1 MKKKIYRP
9 YIISIIMFSSFVIFG
24 FLIDTPKNIFNGI
37 ITIILNSD
45 ILITDYLALGGIGA
59 SFVNSGLLTLMC
71 IFLLIKV
78 GIKPNGSTIMA
89 LWLMSGF
96 GFFGKNIANV
106 WPIIFGVWLYSKYEK
121 EPFLNYT
128 LIALLGTTLAP
139 TVGQLTFAGYFPPIL
154 GMILGISITTFIGF
168 ILPPLASHCIKVHQ
182 GYNLY
187 NVGFAAGILATILM
201 SIFRAFG
208 INFESRFIWYEGINK
223 PILIFLLMIF
233 LYMIIVGFILN
244 GKSFKNLKEISKL
257 SGRLVTDFYLLF
269 EDATFIN
276 MGILGILFTLY
287 VVIIRGDLN
296 GPVIAGIFTI
306 VGFGAFGKHP
316 LNTLPI
322 VLGAVLSSLLNIWDL
337 NSPQMI
343 LATLFSTTLA
353 PIAGQYGTLFGVLAG
368 FLHVCTAMNTGYLHG
383 GLNLYNNG
391 LAGGFVALMLVPTIN
406 AFRKEPNE

>member
-316 LNTLPI
+316 LNTVPI

-406 AFRKEPNE
+406 AFRKESNE